1 MSWGNRIVSVLCTL
15 CLAVTFVAAG
25 FVAVA
30 VPDTATT
37 MLADKYAGTTNES
50 TPFSHDELCD
60 MALAGKR
67 YTFDTNDKGAL
78 YQAMYAINASAA
90 SDGRASSR
98 ALDIARW
105 DECAASDQVPLAVY
119 AQRAEST
126 PLYGFASMFGSSDA
140 AFTDEARM
148 RTLLPTEEHAA
159 DIIAAAD
166 ESAVLDAEA
175 VSHLDD
181 VFAVVMRAEPVV
193 IGVLCAAVLC
203 AVGVCCSV
211 GRRAFG
217 SVLVAAGAVTLVAF
231 AALGVTAAVNFDGLF
246 AAFHGLF
253 FSQGSWVFSPTSLLI
268 TMYPEPFWVGMGA
281 IWLGVTVLVSVI
293 AIVVGTVLRRA

>member
-1 MSWGNRIVSVLCTL
+1 MSWGNRIVSVVCAL
-15 CLAVTFVAAG
+15 CLAITFVAAG

-30 VPDTATT
+30 VPDSATT
-37 MLADKYAGTTNES
+37 MLADKYAGTTNDR
-50 TPFSHDELCD
+50 TPFSHDELVD

-78 YQAMYAINASAA
+78 YQAMYAINQSAEA
-90 SDGRASSR
+90 DGRASDRS
-98 ALDIARW
+98 LDVARW
-105 DECAASDQVPLAVY
+105 DECAAADQTPLAVY
-119 AQRAEST
+119 AQKAEST
-126 PLYGFASMFGSSDA
+126 PFYGFASTLSSSGTA
-140 AFTDEARM
+140 LSDEAKM
-148 RTLLPTEEHAA
+148 RVLLPNEEHAA

-166 ESAVLDAEA
+166 ESSVLDAEA

-193 IGVLCAAVLC
+193 LGVLCAAVLC

-217 SVLVAAGAVTLVAF
+217 GVLMAAGAATLVAF
-231 AALGVTAAVNFDGLF
+231 AALGIAAAVNFEGLF

-268 TMYPEPFWVGMGA
+268 TMYPEPFWIGMGA
-281 IWLGVTVLVSVI
+281 IWLGATVVVS
-293 AIVVGTVLRRA
+293 ALALVVGTALRRA